1 MNQFKEKM
9 NDSAAMRWGML
20 VLVSTVMFATYYIN
34 DIFSGMKGVME
45 TQLRISSSDYGLL
58 LSSVGWF
65 NMIGMIILGG
75 IILDKWGIR
84 KTGFVFVGI
93 ATLGSFFIAY
103 GGSEYFA
110 QGGFGYSLFE
120 SIFPQYSPQLKMMIL
135 GRLLF
140 GLGLETCCV
149 LVQKALV
156 KWFKGKELALAFAV
170 NMGVGRFGS
179 AMAIMMSPVLAGTL
193 VEGMYTEFPTA
204 LWFGFGLAAIAFLF
218 FLVYTTFD
226 LKFDNQLKEIGE
238 AEDALKT
245 SAAKAADKAAAELA
259 ASKGWFERTGLSYL
273 VSNRSF
279 IFITALCVTFYSAV
293 FPFIGYVSDMLV
305 NKFGFKLE
313 YASKISAA
321 IPIFT
326 IIFSIIFGRVVDKV
340 GKSATLMIYG
350 SLLLIFAHLTMSL
363 TSLPPFIGLAAL
375 GTAFSLV
382 PAAMWP
388 AVAKIVAEKNLGLA
402 YSVMF
407 TIQNWGLTMFFF
419 LIGKVLEITNPT
431 VTQKLIDAGEATYN
445 YTITVLMLAFLGLL
459 GVLFALLLKRDD
471 KKMKYGLELP
481 SGVTGS

>member
-1 MNQFKEKM
+1 MNQIKQKM
-9 NDSAAMRWGML
+9 SDSAAMRWGML
-20 VLVSTVMFATYYIN
+20 VLVSMVMFATYYIN

-45 TQLRISSSDYGLL
+45 TQLNITSSDYGLL
-58 LSSVGWF
+58 LSSVGYF

-84 KTGFVFVGI
+84 KTGFAFVGI

-103 GGSEYFA
+103 GGTEYFA
-110 QGGFGYSLFE
+110 NGGFGHSFFSSFL
-120 SIFPQYSPQLKMMIL
+120 PQYSPQLKMMIL

-179 AMAIMMSPVLAGTL
+179 AMAIMMSPMLAGTL
-193 VEGMYTEFPTA
+193 VDGMYTEFSTA
-204 LWFGFGLAAIAFLF
+204 LWFGFGLAAISLLF

-226 LKFDNQLKEIGE
+226 LKFDKQLKGIGDAEE
-238 AEDALKT
+238 AAKSDET
-245 SAAKAADKAAAELA
+245 KAADKADAERFA
-259 ASKGWFERTGLSYL
+259 KQSWFERTGLAYL
-273 VSNRSF
+273 VSNKSF
-279 IFITALCVTFYSAV
+279 IFITLLCVTFYSAV

-305 NKFGFKLE
+305 NKFGFKLAN
-313 YASKISAA
+313 ASKISAL

-326 IIFSIIFGRVVDKV
+326 IFFSIIFGRVVDKK

-350 SLLLIFAHLTMSL
+350 SLLLIFAHLTLSL
-363 TSLPPFIGLAAL
+363 TPLPPYLGLAAL
-375 GTAFSLV
+375 GIAFSLV

-407 TIQNWGLTMFFF
+407 TVQNWGLTMFFF
-419 LIGKVLEITNPT
+419 LIGKVLEMTNPN
-431 VTQKLIDAGEATYN
+431 VTQKMIDAGEATYN
-445 YTITVLMLAFLGLL
+445 YAITVLMLAFLGLL
-459 GVLFALLLKRDD
+459 GVMFALLLKRDD
-471 KKMKYGLELP
+471 KIMGYGLELP
-481 SGVTGS
+481 SSMKE